1 MQGINT
7 FECTLY
13 VPTAM
18 KVLQFSPPFSYS
30 YQCGSTLLITYI
42 PVYLYSTS
50 LQLLSIALTLAV
62 VFVSTRLT
70 GGYPAWVKSAFPRVF
85 WLTELTEDANLISSP
100 GARLLQ
106 PYQILSTV
114 VNNLILLITFGLCS
128 PVLGCSLALCV
139 CARLWCWLMLIGR
152 FVFSRL
158 DQCSQS
164 VSPPSFLVS
173 TNPLNDGTGSEAT
186 STNEE
191 KVVRGVA
198 LGGDQL
204 LSLLE
209 IQLRDV
215 NLALLVCRWPVVF
228 TCVFF
233 FTSICWD
240 IAGDKAGWSGAL
252 WVPVV
257 GVVILLALWLWE
269 RILTALLP

>member
-1 MQGINT
+1 
-7 FECTLY
+7 
-13 VPTAM
+13 
-18 KVLQFSPPFSYS
+18 
-30 YQCGSTLLITYI
+30 
-42 PVYLYSTS
+42 
-50 LQLLSIALTLAV
+50 
-62 VFVSTRLT
+62 
-70 GGYPAWVKSAFPRVF
+70 
-85 WLTELTEDANLISSP
+85 
-100 GARLLQ
+100 
-106 PYQILSTV
+106 
-114 VNNLILLITFGLCS
+114 
-128 PVLGCSLALCV
+128 
-139 CARLWCWLMLIGR
+139 MLIGR

-186 STNEE
+186 STNEG

-209 IQLRDV
+209 LQLRGV

-269 RILTALLP
+269 RILTALLPWLSALSLVSDQIQSNSSRVSLQKKRQKKDEREEQEQASWWSVEPKMTH